1 MLKTLV
7 AAPIVCMALLSM
19 QCGGNTDVSET
30 SSTSE
35 PAVGTAPSAQPA
47 AQESEAKAD
56 LPTWRFDGSSLLP
69 EVPEPSGLAY
79 HPGRDTF
86 FMVDD
91 GDIERPAALFEI
103 NLDAEVVQ
111 KLPLGIDLEGV
122 CYCPLDGLLYVAEE
136 AANVVYVVE
145 PEGLVKL
152 GAFAYAADYGGDPLL
167 VAGGNGV
174 EGIEFIPDANE
185 PAAGYF
191 LLLNQDDPHCLF
203 RLNHEDI
210 NLGDTEAVLPIRAWW
225 PFKSINAGSLHYDVS
240 QNELWLVHSW
250 MNVVEYW
257 DVETMAVKGWEVFP
271 GAAQEA
277 VAVDGAGR
285 LWVGSD
291 LGGLARYVLATEES
305 K

>member
-1 MLKTLV
+1 
-7 AAPIVCMALLSM
+7 M
-19 QCGGNTDVSET
+19 QCGGNKEVSSNGSTNGPAPT
-30 SSTSE
+30 SKLGS
-35 PAVGTAPSAQPA
+35 PANTATADQPEA
-47 AQESEAKAD
+47 PANEAKAD
-56 LPTWRFDGSSLLP
+56 LPTWRFDGNALLP

-79 HPGRDTF
+79 HPGRNTF
-86 FMVDD
+86 FIVDD

-103 NLDAEVVQ
+103 SLEAEVVQ
-111 KLPLGIDLEGV
+111 KLVLGIDLEGV

-136 AANVVYVVE
+136 MANVVYVVE
-145 PEGLVKL
+145 PEGLEQV
-152 GAFAYAADYGGDPLL
+152 GAFAYAADYGGEPLL

-174 EGIEFIPDANE
+174 EGIEFIPDKNE

-210 NLGDTEAVLPIRAWW
+210 NLDDTENDLPIRAWW
-225 PFKSINAGSLHYDVS
+225 PFKEINAGSLHYDQS
-240 QNELWLVHSW
+240 KNELWLVHSW

-257 DVETMAVKGWEVFP
+257 DVGTMQVKGWEVFP

-277 VAVDGAGR
+277 VAVDGEGR

-291 LGGLARYVLATEES
+291 LGGLARYVLAAGEGP
-305 K
+305 

>member
-1 MLKTLV
+1 MPASPEISDAGGLTLQDKE
-7 AAPIVCMALLSM
+7 AAA
-19 QCGGNTDVSET
+19 N
-30 SSTSE
+30 
-35 PAVGTAPSAQPA
+35 GTAPDEPLAP
-47 AQESEAKAD
+47 
-56 LPTWRFDGSSLLP
+56 LPTWRFEGYYALL

-79 HPGRDTF
+79 HPGRNTF

-91 GDIERPAALFEI
+91 GAVERPSALFEI
-103 NLDAEVVQ
+103 SLEAEVLQ

-136 AANVVYVVE
+136 VANVIYVVE
-145 PEGLVKL
+145 PEGLLQL
-152 GAFAYAADYGGDPLL
+152 GTFSYASDYSGEPLL
-167 VAGGNGV
+167 SAGGNGV
-174 EGIEFIPDANE
+174 EGIEFIPDQSD

-210 NLGDTEAVLPIRAWW
+210 NLDSADLQPLPIRAWW
-225 PFKSINAGSLHYDVS
+225 PYQEFNAGSLHYDAKK
-240 QNELWLVHSW
+240 NELWLVHSW

-257 DVETMAVKGWEVFP
+257 DVGTMQVTGWEVFP
-271 GAAQEA
+271 GSAQEA

-291 LGGLARYVLATEES
+291 LGGLAYYVLALEDGQ
-305 K
+305 